1 MASRSAREIGFAASA
16 GVDVPADAD
25 GPDDVPEDGAAP
37 GACLE
42 PKMADTMLPKT
53 LMFSSCQ
60 SLPLN
65 SSQAASS
72 ILTDIATVDEWSQRV
87 RLPFKTSLI
96 MLRLHARSSSQ
107 AVVVDDHYAAFI
119 AAGRGEL
126 VIKGQA

>member
-1 MASRSAREIGFAASA
+1 
-16 GVDVPADAD
+16 
-25 GPDDVPEDGAAP
+25 
-37 GACLE
+37 
-42 PKMADTMLPKT
+42 
-53 LMFSSCQ
+53 MFSSCL
-60 SLPLN
+60 SLPLTPASN
-65 SSQAASS
+65 TELCSSASS

-87 RLPFKTSLI
+87 RLPLKTSLI